1 MQISRK
7 FLSLATCAALLSFSS
22 FDARAAGGCGPG
34 MHPDRFGVC
43 RPNRVVVAPGPVVV
57 APGPVVAL
65 GHRWSAGPDF
75 VGTPAGAAVG
85 HTKRDCG
92 P

>member
-1 MQISRK
+1 MQMSRK

-57 APGPVVAL
+57 APGPVVV
-65 GHRWSAGPDF
+65 GPP
-75 VGTPAGAAVG
+75 VV
-85 HTKRDCG
+85 CG
-92 P
+92 PGLRWHPGRRRCWAY